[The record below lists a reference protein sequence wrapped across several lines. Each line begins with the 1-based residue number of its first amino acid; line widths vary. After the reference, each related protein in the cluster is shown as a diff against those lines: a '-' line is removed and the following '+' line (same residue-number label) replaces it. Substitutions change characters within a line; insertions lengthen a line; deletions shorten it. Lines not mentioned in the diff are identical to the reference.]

1 MAAGGNEVLHDPN
14 ETLYYISD
22 NEVTANAPLDEDE
35 AARESRRRKNRQR
48 EWRRQEAAARA
59 RGARDLHGAFD
70 AAADPVF
77 NSPIATMVEATL
89 RLMRL
94 PCTLETD

>member
-1 MAAGGNEVLHDPN
+1 MANIDDLPYQHGRPLSPIQDEGSGYTVLADYSSSLDSYSPNRQIFMAAGGNEVLHDPN

-48 EWRRQEAAARA
+48 EWRR
-59 RGARDLHGAFD
+59 
-70 AAADPVF
+70 
-77 NSPIATMVEATL
+77 
-89 RLMRL
+89 
-94 PCTLETD
+94 